1 MNLINEYEEKL
12 LKMETMMETLTKK
25 LEAVQAENVLLKE
38 LALQSEQ
45 RYEQIKQLERQN
57 EELQRQISELTNEHE
72 DKKMKGTEEEQGD
85 SWFIHTLKH
94 QNAPIRATEQKPRH
108 PLSTPFTFGE
118 NKK

>member
-1 MNLINEYEEKL
+1 MNLTNEHEIV
-12 LKMETMMETLTKK
+12 KMEEIIRDLTKK

-57 EELQRQISELTNEHE
+57 EELQRQLDALTKPM
-72 DKKMKGTEEEQGD
+72 DQKDDSGD

-94 QNAPIRATEQKPRH
+94 QNALIRTTERKHHPIH

-118 NKK
+118 KKK